1 MRPSER
7 SFTSPAAIWLRPA
20 LCTQT
25 NSTSGWS
32 LPSDPLGLGER
43 LQPLAREAVRE
54 HGHEDVD
61 LRARRADRVDSAD
74 VAGDRLLGEDAGELV
89 LEPLGGLVDVVLR

>member
-20 LCTQT
+20 LWTQT
-25 NSTSGWS
+25 NSTSGCS
-32 LPSDPLGLGER
+32 FAIVPFGLGER

-54 HGHEDVD
+54 H
-61 LRARRADRVDSAD
+61 RARRR
-74 VAGDRLLGEDAGELV
+74 
-89 LEPLGGLVDVVLR
+89 